1 MEMKEIIESIS
12 KRGNGQI
19 YLGVVGAVRTGKS
32 TFIKKVI
39 ENLVVP
45 NIEDEYEKKK
55 CLDEIPQS
63 SNGKQ
68 IMTTEPKFVP
78 SQGATIKIDDFSTN
92 IKLIDCVGFVIDN
105 SIGYEDNEGNP
116 RLVNTPWYSE
126 AIPFIEAAEIG
137 TEKVIKDHSTIGIV
151 ITSDGSFND
160 FRRNDYI
167 EAEEKVITELKNLNK
182 PFIVILNSA
191 SPNSDAAL
199 KAKSEIEEKYEVDVL
214 TMNVESMGKMEINDV
229 LRHAVDEF
237 PVVDVNVMLPEWIHV
252 LSNKHEIKSHY
263 LSKIKESVVN
273 VKKIKDVNS
282 IIDYYQDSPY
292 IKKAYIS
299 NVDVGTG
306 VVSLNLESD
315 ESLYDETLKGILGES
330 DISKATILKILSE
343 YHESREETHSLK
355 DAISM
360 TYKTGYGIVYP
371 SLKDMKLEK
380 PEIIK
385 QGSRYGVRLN
395 AKATSIHMMKVDVE
409 STFEPIIG
417 SEVQSKELIDYIMK
431 DYKNDPT
438 SIWKSE
444 IFGRSLDTIVKEGIQ
459 AKLSMM
465 KDNTRYKLT
474 NTVTKIVNKGSDKL
488 IAIVI

>member
-19 YLGVVGAVRTGKS
+19 YLGVVGACRTGKS

-78 SQGATIKIDDFSTN
+78 SQGATIKIDDFTTN

-151 ITSDGSFND
+151 VTSDGSFNE
-160 FRRNDYI
+160 FKRNDYLD
-167 EAEEKVITELKNLNK
+167 AEEKVINELKSLNK

-191 SPNSDAAL
+191 NPTSDSAIKI
-199 KAKSEIEEKYEVDVL
+199 KAEIEEKYEVEVIV
-214 TMNVESMGKMEINDV
+214 MNVEAMGKTEINEI
-229 LRHAVDEF
+229 LRRAVDEF
-237 PVVDVNVMLPEWIHV
+237 PVVDVNVLLPEWIHV

-263 LSKIKESVVN
+263 LTKIKESVVN
-273 VKKIKDVNS
+273 VRKIKDVNG

-343 YHESREETHSLK
+343 YQDSREETHSLK
-355 DAISM
+355 DAINM

-380 PEIIK
+380 PEVIK
-385 QGSRYGVRLN
+385 QGNRYGVRLN